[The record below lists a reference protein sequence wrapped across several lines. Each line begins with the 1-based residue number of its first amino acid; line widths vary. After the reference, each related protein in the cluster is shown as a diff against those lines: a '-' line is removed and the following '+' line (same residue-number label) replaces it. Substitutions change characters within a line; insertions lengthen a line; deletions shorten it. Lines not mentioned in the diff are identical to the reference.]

1 MALRQ
6 TDGTTDGTKKPA
18 ARRETEDRRPEG
30 IESGVGGF
38 NDRAGRAVADRE
50 LHDSIS
56 LFTGKTLGGRKAN
69 LAALPEAPELRER
82 AYHIKQETMANLGTY
97 LERMAGEIEGRG
109 GNVHFAED
117 GESVVRYIGE
127 LARRRGSKVI
137 TKSKSMA
144 TEEIELNRRLEEDY
158 DDLGLEIVETDLG
171 EWIAQLAGDTPSH
184 IVGPILH
191 MNKSR
196 IARILSENAG
206 EELPS
211 DVKALAGYA
220 RKRLREKFLASDIG
234 ISGANFGVAE
244 TGTIC
249 MVTNEGNGR
258 LVTSVPPVH
267 VVVIGIEKLVPA
279 FRDLSVFTRLLA
291 RNGTGQKLTV
301 YTNFITGPRGAGE
314 SDGPEELHVVFL
326 DNGRSRLLGTEFEE
340 ALYCIRCGSCL
351 NVCPVYRQTGG
362 HAYGSTYSGPIGAV
376 ITPLLNGDDPGSRD
390 LPHASSLCGAC
401 SETCPVG
408 IPLHE
413 LLLKLRNRQVED
425 GLAGKAEELVFKGFE
440 KTMRSPKLY
449 GLTKKAGRVAQ
460 KAVVKDG
467 KVGPLPGPLSGSMS
481 GWTDFR
487 ELSPLAEKP
496 FSQLWREGIQ

>member
-1 MALRQ
+1 
-6 TDGTTDGTKKPA
+6 
-18 ARRETEDRRPEG
+18 
-30 IESGVGGF
+30 
-38 NDRAGRAVADRE
+38 
-50 LHDSIS
+50 
-56 LFTGKTLGGRKAN
+56 
-69 LAALPEAPELRER
+69 
-82 AYHIKQETMANLGTY
+82 
-97 LERMAGEIEGRG
+97 
-109 GNVHFAED
+109 
-117 GESVVRYIGE
+117 
-127 LARRRGSKVI
+127 
-137 TKSKSMA
+137 
-144 TEEIELNRRLEEDY
+144 LEEDY
-158 DDLGLEIVETDLG
+158 SDLGLEIVETDLG

-191 MNKSR
+191 MNKER
-196 IARILSENAG
+196 IARVLSENAG
-206 EELPS
+206 EELPP
-211 DVKALAGYA
+211 DVEALAGYA
-220 RKRLREKFLASDIG
+220 RRRLREKFLASDIG

-267 VVVIGIEKLVPA
+267 VVVIGIEKLVPK

-301 YTNFITGPRGAGE
+301 YTNFITGPRRAGE
-314 SDGPEELHVVFL
+314 LDGPEELHVVFL
-326 DNGRSRLLGTEFEE
+326 DNGRSKLLGTPFEE

-376 ITPLLNGDDPGSRD
+376 ITPLLKGDKESRD

-413 LLLKLRNRQVED
+413 LLLKLRNRQVNE

-440 KTMRSPKLY
+440 KTMSSPKLY
-449 GLTKKAGRVAQ
+449 GLATKAGRVAQ
-460 KAVVKDG
+460 KAAVKDG
-467 KVGPLPGPLSGSMS
+467 SVRRMPGPLS

-487 ELSPLAEKP
+487 DLAPLADKP
-496 FSQLWREGIQ
+496 FSQMWKEGIE